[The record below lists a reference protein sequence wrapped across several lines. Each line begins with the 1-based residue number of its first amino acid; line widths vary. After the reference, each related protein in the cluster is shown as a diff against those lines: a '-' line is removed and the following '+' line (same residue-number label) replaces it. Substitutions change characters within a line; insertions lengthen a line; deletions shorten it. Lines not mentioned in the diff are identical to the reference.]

1 MAARRDLLNTQIL
14 ATLQAW
20 HEATGF
26 YPSVRELATRLN
38 ASTSVISAH
47 LRQLRARGYVAFE
60 DGKWG
65 TLRLCVPLVTFT
77 AAECEAAMDAKG
89 YAPAWVEG
97 VAKYLNAQGG

>member
-1 MAARRDLLNTQIL
+1 MTQGKYRDLLNTQIL

-26 YPSVRELATRLN
+26 YPTFHELAGRLN
-38 ASTSVISAH
+38 ASTSVIWRH
-47 LRQLRARGYVAFE
+47 LRQLRARGFVAYE
-60 DGKWG
+60 DGKDG
-65 TLRLCVPLVTFT
+65 TLRLCKPLTVHT

-97 VAKYLNAQGG
+97 VA